1 MGNRTVRDTL
11 TIWVSMAF
19 ALFKPLPP
27 PILGGVVPED
37 RPEMLK
43 EKVDRLVDD
52 VQELQRELRRRRV
65 I

>member
-1 MGNRTVRDTL
+1 MRDTL

-19 ALFKPLPP
+19 TLFKPLPP

-37 RPEMLK
+37 RPDMLRDK
-43 EKVDRLVDD
+43 IDRLVED